1 MTLEQYW
8 AILLKQWKLVL
19 ICFLF
24 VGLGTFIGSKLITPV
39 YQSSALVQVALRS
52 NATSTQADLNSLMA
66 SDQLVQTEATLAT
79 SNPVLREVASHY
91 PGLSVGQLT
100 GEVSSTTKTNTQLF
114 EIDVVDSNPTR
125 AASLANGV
133 ATTFI
138 NQQRQAIQQQNNQ
151 SQHQI
156 QQDLDQT
163 QKKINDATTQIA
175 DLQAKGGKL
184 GQLALLQAQLTG
196 LQQHYSQWQTA
207 LAQLELTQAQSGD
220 FLQLAQPAQPT
231 TSPVRPKVSL
241 YTAGGL
247 LAGLLLGLVLAIV
260 YEQLDTRVHTPEA
273 LTQLLEWPVL
283 TTIWQAK
290 STNREDVINPTGHDA
305 NVEPYRILR
314 TSIGFSSID
323 EPLRSLAVTSAVS
336 RDGKSVIAAN
346 LAIFMAKAGK
356 NTLLID
362 ADLRRPTQHNLF
374 SLTPD
379 KLGLSNALLALSM
392 PAQTSSHQFL
402 SGKLSGVSNTAN
414 PSLEPFIHAV
424 GMPNLW
430 VMPSGHLPPN
440 PPEMFASKVMEQFLS
455 VLVNFGFEIVI
466 FDTPPL
472 LGLSDT
478 SILASKVDGALIVVD
493 TTRATKTK
501 LKQMKAV
508 LAQTGVRVL
517 GCVANKQPRSRN
529 DTVSYYYYG
538 TEDQSGEEKHGRNER
553 TTSGPISP
561 IPATPPFEQRNQGR

>member
-19 ICFLF
+19 VCFLF
-24 VGLGTFIGSKLITPV
+24 VGLGTFIGSKLMTPV
-39 YQSSALVQVALRS
+39 YQSSALVQVAIRS
-52 NATSTQADLNSLMA
+52 TNNNQADYNNLMA

-79 SNPVLREVASHY
+79 SDPVLREAASHY
-91 PGLSVGQLT
+91 SGLSAGQLA
-100 GEVSSTTKTNTQLF
+100 GEVSSTTRTNTQLF
-114 EIDVVDSNPTR
+114 EIDVVDSNPVR
-125 AASLANGV
+125 AASIANSV
-133 ATTFI
+133 ATTLI
-138 NQQRQAIQQQNNQ
+138 AQQHQAIQQQDNQ
-151 SQHQI
+151 SQQQM

-163 QKKINDATTQIA
+163 QKKINDITTQIS
-175 DLQAKGGKL
+175 DLQAKGGNS

-207 LAQLELTQAQSGD
+207 LAQLELTQAQSDD
-220 FLQLAQPAQPT
+220 FLQVAQPAQPT

-247 LAGLLLGLVLAIV
+247 LAGLLLGLVLAVV
-260 YEQLDTRVHTPEA
+260 YEQLDTRVRTPEA

-283 TTIWQAK
+283 TTIWQGK
-290 STNREDVINPTGHDA
+290 STNREDVINPTGRDA

-323 EPLRSLAVTSAVS
+323 EPLRLLAVTSAAS
-336 RDGKSVIAAN
+336 GDGKSTIAAN

-392 PAQTSSHQFL
+392 PAQTASPQFL
-402 SGKLSGVSNTAN
+402 RGKLSGVSNTAN
-414 PSLEPFIHAV
+414 SSLEPFIHSV
-424 GMPNLW
+424 DTPNLC

-440 PPEMFASKVMEQFLS
+440 PPEMFASKAMENFLS
-455 VLVNFGFEIVI
+455 VLVNFGFEVVI
-466 FDTPPL
+466 FDTPSL

-493 TTRATKTK
+493 TTCATKTK
-501 LKQMKAV
+501 LKQVKAV

-517 GCVANKQPRSRN
+517 GCVANKQRHSHK
-529 DTVSYYYYG
+529 DTCYYG
-538 TEDQSGEEKHGRNER
+538 AEDRRGNEKRGRSGH
-553 TTSGPISP
+553 TPSGPASLMP
-561 IPATPPFEQRNQGR
+561 VAPPFK